1 MSLETIEA
9 HEKSCLFEKCSRCGS
24 IPIINVNLEE
34 RVTALEDRVKELE
47 MENKELY
54 SLMYLD
60 GEGER
65 LEKEKEK
72 EWNDMMEEER
82 IQDLE
87 QQLIALAQSHFKIV
101 RIYKPP

>member
-47 MENKELY
+47 MENKELF
-54 SLMYLD
+54 SVMVEDPSRLD
-60 GEGER
+60 DEIDT
-65 LEKEKEK
+65 EK
-72 EWNDMMEEER
+72 EWNDMREER
-82 IQDLE
+82 KIQDLE
-87 QQLIALAQSHFKIV
+87 QQLIAHAQSYFKIV
-101 RIYKPP
+101 RIKS